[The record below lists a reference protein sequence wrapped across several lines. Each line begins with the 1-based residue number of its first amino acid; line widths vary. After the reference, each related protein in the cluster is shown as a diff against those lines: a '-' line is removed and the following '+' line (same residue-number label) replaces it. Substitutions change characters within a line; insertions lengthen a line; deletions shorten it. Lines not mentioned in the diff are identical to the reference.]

1 MVDRYEEGWLGSKGQ
16 YFETADAA
24 IASLK
29 DVVEDAIDGISVEI
43 IPYDARQAI
52 KDKIYSM
59 LDRGVDSLQE
69 VINKIPFEFTKSLA
83 EYQDVIIE
91 TLQKILS

>member
-16 YFETADAA
+16 YFETADSA

-29 DVVEDAIDGISVEI
+29 GVVEDAIDGISVEI

-52 KDKIYSM
+52 KDKGYVLLNCCYTVYEYS
-59 LDRGVDSLQE
+59 
-69 VINKIPFEFTKSLA
+69 
-83 EYQDVIIE
+83 Y
-91 TLQKILS
+91 